1 MLNEILISLKNHIK
15 KEEVPNKIPNKIPNK
30 SQGIILDLLSQNPH
44 FTRLQLADKS
54 GLSED
59 GVKKIL
65 AQLKSNGWVE
75 RVGSNKTGY
84 WAANGGSAK

>member
-1 MLNEILISLKNHIK
+1 MPDK
-15 KEEVPNKIPNKIPNK
+15 VPNKLPDKVPNNLPNI
-30 SQGIILDLLSQNPH
+30 SQSIILDLLVQNPR
-44 FTRLQLADKS
+44 FTRLQLAEKS

-75 RVGSNKTGY
+75 RIGSNKTGY
-84 WAANGGSAK
+84 WVVNYKAR